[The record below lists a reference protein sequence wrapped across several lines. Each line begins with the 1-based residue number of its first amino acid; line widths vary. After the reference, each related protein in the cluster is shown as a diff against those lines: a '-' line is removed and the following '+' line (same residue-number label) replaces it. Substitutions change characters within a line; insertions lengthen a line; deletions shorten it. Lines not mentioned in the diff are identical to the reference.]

1 MNEHCLLNE
10 RHLRSR
16 RWPER
21 LHAALLIVLIITGI
35 SKPLLAQDR
44 ILDAYISQGLK
55 NNQGLRQQD
64 FLLQKSLYALKE
76 AKSYFLP
83 EVNFNTSYLD
93 SRGGRKISIPIGDL
107 LNPVYS
113 SLNQLTS
120 STAFP
125 QVENV
130 NQTFNPNNYYDAKFR
145 TSLPLYNP
153 EIGVNTK
160 IRKEQINFQQAD
172 YDLYKRELVKEIKLG
187 YYAYLQSEE
196 AIRILESA
204 VNLARENLRFNRV
217 LVSNDKAIRTVVS
230 RSENELI
237 GLEARLEEAKYQSK
251 NAAAYFNFLLN
262 TPLDSRIETADTI
275 QTEPV
280 AGTQRFARRE
290 ELLKLETLAKIN
302 SLSGQLAKAA
312 SLPKLATFIDLG
324 SQGNFINFNND
335 TRYYLFG
342 LTLDWRVFAGNR
354 VQYRSKQAFM
364 DSKVTAEQISQ
375 TEQQLELQAQTASN
389 RLNAAIRIFQASKSQ
404 TALSQQY
411 YQDQQK
417 LYREGQVLY
426 IELLDAQNRLVS
438 DQLQQ
443 SISYMVMQ
451 TRSAELE
458 RAQAS
463 YPFSN

>member
-1 MNEHCLLNE
+1 MN
-10 RHLRSR
+10 RRILRLR
-16 RWPER
+16 RQI
-21 LHAALLIVLIITGI
+21 ALFAVLAM
-35 SKPLLAQDR
+35 LAQPLRAQDKV
-44 ILDAYISQGLK
+44 LEAYIAQGLK

-93 SRGGRKISIPIGDL
+93 SRGGRKISIPIGHL

-113 SLNQLTS
+113 SLNQLTH

-153 EIGVNTK
+153 EIGFNTK
-160 IRKEQINFQQAD
+160 IRKEQINLQQAD
-172 YDLYKRELVKEIKLG
+172 YDVYRRELVKEIKLS
-187 YYAYLQSEE
+187 YFAYLQSQE
-196 AIRILESA
+196 AVRILESA
-204 VNLARENLRFNRV
+204 VALARENLRFNRV

-237 GLEARLEEAKYQSK
+237 GLEARLEEVKYQSK
-251 NAAAYFNFLLN
+251 SAAAYFNFLLN
-262 TPLDSRIETADTI
+262 SPLDTQIDFQAAP
-275 QTEPV
+275 QTEPNALAV
-280 AGTQRFARRE
+280 ASVRRE
-290 ELLKLETLAKIN
+290 ELVKLESLSKIN
-302 SLSGQLAKAA
+302 VLSGQLEKAS

-324 SQGNFINFNND
+324 SQGDFLNFNND

-354 VQYRSKQAFM
+354 VQYRTTQAQL
-364 DSKVTAEQISQ
+364 DGKVTGEQISQ
-375 TEQQLELQAQTASN
+375 VEQQLELQSQTASN
-389 RLNAAIRIFQASKSQ
+389 KLNASIKIYQASRSQ
-404 TALSQQY
+404 TALSEQY

-417 LYREGQVLY
+417 LYREGQLLY

-443 SISYMVMQ
+443 SIAYMNMQ
-451 TRSAELE
+451 SRSAELE

>member
-1 MNEHCLLNE
+1 MSKQCSLNK
-10 RHLRSR
+10 RHLHPSK
-16 RWPER
+16 WPDR
-21 LHAALLIVLIITGI
+21 LRQKLLLFAVMTFI
-35 SKPLLAQDR
+35 SQTLFAQNR
-44 ILDAYISQGLK
+44 VLDAYISQGLK
-55 NNQGLRQQD
+55 NNQGLKQQD

-107 LNPVYS
+107 LNPVYT

-120 STAFP
+120 SSAFP

-160 IRKEQINFQQAD
+160 IRKEQIHFQQAD
-172 YDLYKRELVKEIKLG
+172 YDVYKRELVKEIKLG

-204 VNLARENLRFNRV
+204 VTLARENLRFNRV

-237 GLEARLEEAKYQSK
+237 GLEAKLEEARYQSK
-251 NAAAYFNFLLN
+251 SAAAYFNFLLN
-262 TPLDSRIETADTI
+262 TPLDSKIETGDNI
-275 QTEPV
+275 QTELA
-280 AGTQRFARRE
+280 AGPGTLAKRE
-290 ELLKLETLAKIN
+290 ELLKLESLGRINTLSA
-302 SLSGQLAKAA
+302 QLEKASA
-312 SLPKLATFIDLG
+312 LPRLATFIDLG
-324 SQGNFINFNND
+324 SQGDFLNFNND

-354 VQYRSKQAFM
+354 TQYRTKQALL
-364 DSKVTAEQISQ
+364 DGKVTGERISQ
-375 TEQQLELQAQTASN
+375 AEQQLELEAQTAAN
-389 RLNAAIRIFQASKSQ
+389 KLNAAIKIYQASKSQ

-417 LYREGQVLY
+417 LYREGQLLY
-426 IELLDAQNRLVS
+426 IELLDAQNRLIS

-443 SISYMVMQ
+443 SISYMIMQ

-463 YPFSN
+463 YSF